1 MTFSIFMNTQTLCL
15 LNLGSLNYT
24 ILSFIIT
31 QYLCM
36 HDFHNDSLPETF
48 NTFFFPVNQRH
59 IAIIPDL
66 LQDHRSPLPIF

>member
-1 MTFSIFMNTQTLCL
+1 M
-15 LNLGSLNYT
+15 Y
-24 ILSFIIT
+24 
-31 QYLCM
+31 
-36 HDFHNDSLPETF
+36 DFHNDSLPETF